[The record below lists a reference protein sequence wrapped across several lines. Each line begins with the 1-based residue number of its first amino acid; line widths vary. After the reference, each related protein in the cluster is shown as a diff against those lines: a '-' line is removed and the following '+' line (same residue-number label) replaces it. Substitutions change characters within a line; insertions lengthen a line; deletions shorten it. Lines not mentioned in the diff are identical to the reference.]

1 MLAAYY
7 YELAAC
13 FNFFVPE
20 TRTKNKN
27 KIGDRKSMR
36 LSNSDFWV
44 GQNGPKMNCPKM
56 SNISWS
62 SKTGYNGS
70 NKALFEAIS
79 KLDKQDS
86 QKGCGQSLYCY
97 ELH

>member
-1 MLAAYY
+1 
-7 YELAAC
+7 
-13 FNFFVPE
+13 
-20 TRTKNKN
+20 
-27 KIGDRKSMR
+27 
-36 LSNSDFWV
+36 
-44 GQNGPKMNCPKM
+44 MNCPKM

-97 ELH
+97 ELY

>member
-1 MLAAYY
+1 MYLHCA
-7 YELAAC
+7 EKHGRDVKK
-13 FNFFVPE
+13 NK
-20 TRTKNKN
+20 TKNRRCQTPTFGLAKMLKN
-27 KIGDRKSMR
+27 E
-36 LSNSDFWV
+36 LSE
-44 GQNGPKMNCPKM
+44 M

-86 QKGCGQSLYCY
+86 QKGCGQKSL
-97 ELH
+97 LL